1 MYATVNFLIGVFIK
15 AVFLAKMENRE
26 KEPKDGAF
34 IVCANHGSNW
44 DALAVCTLLKR
55 KVHFMAKKEMFQN
68 VFSRRFFLW
77 SGAFPVDRAG
87 ADVSAVK
94 NALKVLKEGKTLAMF
109 PQGTRARGDRAAAD
123 LKAGAVMLAA
133 RAGVPILP
141 VSIRGAFRLF
151 GKVRLIL
158 HDPVFYEK
166 DADIDAKT
174 KELMEG
180 ILKNAN

>member
-1 MYATVNFLIGVFIK
+1 
-15 AVFLAKMENRE
+15 
-26 KEPKDGAF
+26 
-34 IVCANHGSNW
+34 
-44 DALAVCTLLKR
+44 
-55 KVHFMAKKEMFQN
+55 
-68 VFSRRFFLW
+68 
-77 SGAFPVDRAG
+77 VDRAG

-109 PQGTRARGDRAAAD
+109 PQGTRARGGKAD
-123 LKAGAVMLAA
+123 ANLKSGAVMLAA

-151 GKVRLIL
+151 GNVRLIL
-158 HDPVFYEK
+158 RDPVFYEK

-180 ILKNAN
+180 ILKNADF